1 MASNAYNNHIYGG
14 SGSNSNNRRPP
25 AGALK
30 LLKRKIKK
38 KQVSTTSTQKTVTSS
53 DLQPNKNFND
63 NNYTEYN
70 SNSNYNVGSNYMPK
84 DIFQKP
90 KVSELDQLHAA
101 GDAKFGRPKRGYVPP
116 ARQQTYAPK
125 FQPPQ
130 QQQHH
135 QQLYNQQQQQQPY
148 NKRQQLEPY
157 NQPQQQYR
165 RQIPAS
171 SFNATSNTN
180 STSYNNNNNND
191 NYINNKGNNG
201 NNPTANKAPP
211 NNIVF
216 KTKRVVN
223 WACNHCNRECIPV
236 RGESRCLC
244 GHRYKEHTKG
254 KRFGCAHDRCK
265 CKSFFFVVSF

>member
-1 MASNAYNNHIYGG
+1 MASNAY
-14 SGSNSNNRRPP
+14 NNRRPP

-38 KQVSTTSTQKTVTSS
+38 KQVSATSTEKTLTSS
-53 DLQPNKNFND
+53 DLQSNKNFND
-63 NNYTEYN
+63 DNYTEYN
-70 SNSNYNVGSNYMPK
+70 NSNYIADSNYMPK

-90 KVSELDQLHAA
+90 KVSELDQLHMA
-101 GDAKFGRPKRGYVPP
+101 GDVKFGRPKRGYVPP

-125 FQPPQ
+125 FQPQQ
-130 QQQHH
+130 QQQH
-135 QQLYNQQQQQQPY
+135 QQQSYNQRQQQQS
-148 NKRQQLEPY
+148 Y

-165 RQIPAS
+165 QQIPAS
-171 SFNATSNTN
+171 SFNATTTN
-180 STSYNNNNNND
+180 SISSNNNNNND
-191 NYINNKGNNG
+191 NYINIKGKNSNNSS
-201 NNPTANKAPP
+201 ANKALPS
-211 NNIVF
+211 NIVF

-265 CKSFFFVVSF
+265 CKSFFFVVRF